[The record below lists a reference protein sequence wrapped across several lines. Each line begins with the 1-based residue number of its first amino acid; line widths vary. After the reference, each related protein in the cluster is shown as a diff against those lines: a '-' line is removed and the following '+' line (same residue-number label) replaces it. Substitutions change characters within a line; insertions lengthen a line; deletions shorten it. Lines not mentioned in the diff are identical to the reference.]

1 MPPFAK
7 ETFTSWFRQRGA
19 INPHGDPVVL
29 FADTFNNFFHPESA
43 RAAVSVLESTG
54 HRVVVPERRL
64 CCGRP
69 LYDYGMLDLARS
81 FLDRLVAGLCS
92 YARDG
97 TAIVFVEPSCLAVFR
112 DELPNMLPHDEDAKR
127 LSKLAM
133 SLSEFLE
140 QEGERWDAPRLERR
154 AIVHGHCHQKA
165 VVGMSAEEKLYE
177 RIGLRFELLD
187 SGCCGMAGSFG
198 FERDHY
204 DISVAVGEHKL
215 LPAVRSA
222 PEEALVIADGFSCK
236 TQIEELTDRKALHTA
251 QVIELAILGTTR
263 GAVAAEGG
271 ARDSHDS
278 KGASGASG

>member
-1 MPPFAK
+1 
-7 ETFTSWFRQRGA
+7 
-19 INPHGDPVVL
+19 VL

-43 RAAVSVLESTG
+43 RSAVNVLESAG
-54 HRVVVPERRL
+54 FKVVVPERRL

-81 FLDRLVAGLCS
+81 FLTRLVAGLRS

-97 TAIVFVEPSCLAVFR
+97 VAIVCIEPSCLAVFR

-140 QEGERWDAPRLERR
+140 ERVESWDVPRLERR

-165 VVGMSAEEKLYE
+165 VVGMDAEQKVYDRL
-177 RIGLRFELLD
+177 GLRFELLD

-204 DISVAVGEHKL
+204 DVSVAIGEHKL
-215 LPAVRSA
+215 LPAVRAASD
-222 PEEALVIADGFSCK
+222 EALVIADGFSCR
-236 TQIEELTDRKALHTA
+236 TQIEQLTGRAAMHTA
-251 QVIELAILGTTR
+251 QVIEMAIGGGTN
-263 GAVAAEGG
+263 G
-271 ARDSHDS
+271 
-278 KGASGASG
+278 